1 MATQLVPYNTAMKLG
16 SGFNS
21 FTQTLCVDNAVVREP
36 NNKGS
41 GEVRQKQSEE
51 EVPQSVIYK
60 TSIIE
65 KSTDVTD
72 EMNING
78 AFNIKYD
85 QLTADGSGKFINTNK
100 IKESDV
106 NIMVSVKV
114 VNQIIYD
121 HSLTKFNSI
130 TKFKDDSQKR
140 LVDIYG
146 DSFISGWQEGG
157 EFLAVISIKAKNRD
171 EAHNIAADA
180 RIAYTR
186 NKSPAPES
194 DKKEFMLDINAKF
207 DKIKNDI
214 AAENEVSVSVMWSG
228 GGQHLK
234 EQKKDWDF
242 DTMKDVALMFPDLCA
257 RTPMRTHALLTRYTA
272 LRSFHETQTFDLP
285 RYDKTGTYTNVLH
298 EAYLDYKAILSTIQ
312 VLAFEVSEGKKALIE
327 NFRVQEAIDAAK
339 VIADKW
345 REARSECSTQEPT
358 PGTGPESTEGSEVMV
373 PGPEANL
380 DSKNEKAPPLPKPK
394 TCQSPGL
401 DKAFPPTI
409 TGLEEARLKCRFNM
423 TRIIEEID
431 NITVNPEIA
440 TDETRPSPYLSP
452 FLFKLLLPLGVDLPA
467 ESTKVAQH
475 GKAFLFNPQVCA
487 EKLGVAKTTKEN
499 NGSE

>member
-41 GEVRQKQSEE
+41 GDVRQKQSEE

-130 TKFKDDSQKR
+130 TKFKDVSQKR
-140 LVDIYG
+140 L
-146 DSFISGWQEGG
+146 QEGG

-242 DTMKDVALMFPDLCA
+242 DTMKDVALI
-257 RTPMRTHALLTRYTA
+257 YTA
-272 LRSFHETQTFDLP
+272 LRSFHETQAFDLP

-345 REARSECSTQEPT
+345 REARSEKSTQEPT

-373 PGPEANL
+373 PGPEADL
-380 DSKNEKAPPLPKPK
+380 DTKNEKAPPLPKPK

-431 NITVNPEIA
+431 NITVKPEIA